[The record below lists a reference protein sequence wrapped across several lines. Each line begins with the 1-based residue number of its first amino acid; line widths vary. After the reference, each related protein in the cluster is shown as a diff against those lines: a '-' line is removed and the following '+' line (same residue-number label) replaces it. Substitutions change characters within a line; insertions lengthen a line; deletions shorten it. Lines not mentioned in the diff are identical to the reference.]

1 MSGRAMSKRTTSD
14 ATGRGKA
21 VRIGILSFAH
31 MHAEGYAACVKQ
43 IPGAELAGI
52 FERDKTRG
60 RMMAQRFSTDFF
72 DKLEVLFASDVDAVI
87 VCSENARHREFAV
100 AAAEAGKHVL
110 CEKPIATTLEDAE
123 AMIAACEA
131 NGVKLQV
138 AFPCRFITAV
148 ETAKRMLGDGKI
160 GRILAI
166 KGTNRG
172 TMPGGWFIQKSL
184 AGGGAV
190 MDHTVHVVDLM
201 RWFTGAEV
209 TEVYAEVGNMIYGEA
224 FDDCATL
231 TMTFDNGVF
240 ATLDPSWSRN
250 KAYPCWG
257 DVTMTI
263 TGTHGVLWID
273 AFDQKLMLY
282 AADGPVGQEVCI
294 ADDMD
299 LYLIR
304 DFVECI
310 AQDREPFI
318 SGRDGLEALRV
329 ALAAYESGETHRP
342 VKLVR

>member
-1 MSGRAMSKRTTSD
+1 MSRRRGSDTPSGGR
-14 ATGRGKA
+14 A

-43 IPGAELAGI
+43 VPGAALAGI
-52 FERDKTRG
+52 FDRDKARG
-60 RMMAQRFSTDFF
+60 RMMAQRFSTDFY
-72 DKLEVLFASDVDAVI
+72 DKLEVMFAGDVDAVI
-87 VCSENARHREFAV
+87 VCSENARHRELAV

-110 CEKPIATTLEDAE
+110 CEKPIATTVEDAE

-138 AFPCRFITAV
+138 AFPCRFIMAV
-148 ETAKRMLGDGKI
+148 ETAKRMLDDGKI
-160 GRILAI
+160 GRVLAI

-172 TMPGGWFIQKSL
+172 TMPGGWFIEKNL

-190 MDHTVHVVDLM
+190 MDHTVHVADLM

-209 TEVYAEVGNMIYGEA
+209 SEVFAEIGNMIYGDDY
-224 FDDCATL
+224 DDCATL
-231 TMTFDNGVF
+231 TLTFDNGVF

-250 KAYPCWG
+250 KAYPTWG

-263 TGTHGVLWID
+263 TGTQGVLSID
-273 AFDQKLMLY
+273 AFDQKIMLY
-282 AADGPVGQEVCI
+282 STEGPVGQEVCI
-294 ADDMD
+294 ADNMD
-299 LYLIR
+299 LYLVG

-318 SGRDGLEALRV
+318 SGRDGLEAMRV
-329 ALAAYESGETHRP
+329 ALAAYESSATHRP
-342 VKLVR
+342 VKLTR